1 MEFNYLG
8 IIIATIAQFI
18 CGAIWYSVFF
28 GKLWGQMH
36 GFDKLSKETQD
47 KMMKGMGLIYGV
59 QFLVTLISTV
69 VLSIFIT
76 NLPGWNPYGMAALF
90 WLGFILPAQVS
101 DVLFGGTESKWVV
114 KKIAVQAAGSLI
126 FIEVAA
132 TVLSF
137 I

>member
-1 MEFNYLG
+1 MELNYFG

-36 GFDKLSKETQD
+36 GFEKLSKETQD
-47 KMMKGMGLIYGV
+47 KMKKEMGPAYGV
-59 QFLVTLISTV
+59 QFLVTLLSTF

-76 NLPGWNPYGMAALF
+76 NLPGWNPYGMAGFF
-90 WLGFILPAQVS
+90 WLGFVLPTQTSA
-101 DVLFGGTESKWVV
+101 VLFGGTENKWVV
-114 KKIAVQAAGSLI
+114 KKIAVQAVGSLL
-126 FIEVAA
+126 FLEVAA
-132 TVLSF
+132 AVLSL